1 MTDYNYLITELVNY
15 GCNNNLVDELDRM
28 LTINRL
34 VELLDLDEYI
44 EPEEEI
50 VPREL
55 HFILEDFIALKGDL
69 TNAEK
74 DLYDTKLMGI
84 LTPPPSFVIRMFEA
98 IKDDSVKE
106 ATDWYYSFS

>member
-1 MTDYNYLITELVNY
+1 MAALRYFEGGLIMTDYNYLITELVNY

-55 HFILEDFIALKGDL
+55 HFILERAMIIPEWQRPLLACS
-69 TNAEK
+69 T
-74 DLYDTKLMGI
+74 
-84 LTPPPSFVIRMFEA
+84 V
-98 IKDDSVKE
+98 
-106 ATDWYYSFS
+106 